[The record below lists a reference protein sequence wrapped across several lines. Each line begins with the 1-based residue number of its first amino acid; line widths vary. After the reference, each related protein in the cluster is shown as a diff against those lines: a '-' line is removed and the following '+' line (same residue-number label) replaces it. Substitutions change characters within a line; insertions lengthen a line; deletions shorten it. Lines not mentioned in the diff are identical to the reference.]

1 MLGTHSLV
9 PTHTR
14 AQTQSEWVKQNHEVL
29 FLPALAL
36 FFFFLVIIPSFLPFD
51 FRIHSMALTTLSLL
65 PPSTPPC
72 FCGTLHLR
80 SHNSFLS
87 IHSPSSSSPFP
98 SFSSISI
105 PNHSPTR
112 RRFHTVFAASSDYYS
127 TLGIPKSATGKEI
140 KAAYRRLARQY
151 HPDVNKEPGATE
163 KFKEISAAYEVLSD
177 DKKRALYDQY
187 GEAGVKSAVGGGSS
201 AYTTNPFDLFETFF
215 GPSMGGFGGM
225 DPTGFGTRRR
235 STVTKG
241 EDIRYD
247 FSLEFS
253 EAIFGT
259 EKEFELSH
267 LETCEVCTGT
277 GAKIGSKMRV
287 CSTCG
292 GRGQVMR
299 TEQTPFGLFSQV
311 SVCPNCGGDGEVISE
326 YCRKCNGEGRI
337 RVNKNIKVKVPPG
350 VSSGSILRVTGEG
363 DAGPRGGPPGDLYVY
378 LDVQV
383 IPGIQRDDINL
394 VSIISISYLD
404 AILGAVVKVKTVE
417 GISELQVP
425 AGTQPGD
432 VLVLARKGVPKLNKP
447 SIRGDHLFTVKVTIP
462 KRISTKERELLEE
475 LASLGD
481 TSRRSKS
488 RPRTHSST
496 GGTES
501 PKAQKDESTTST
513 VEEKTE
519 KSEDENDSPHKWF
532 DKKRNAKLE

>member
-1 MLGTHSLV
+1 MAVISFSLV
-9 PTHTR
+9 P
-14 AQTQSEWVKQNHEVL
+14 
-29 FLPALAL
+29 
-36 FFFFLVIIPSFLPFD
+36 
-51 FRIHSMALTTLSLL
+51 SLL
-65 PPSTPPC
+65 PPSSSSSSSSSSC
-72 FCGTLHLR
+72 FCGGIPLR
-80 SHNSFLS
+80 SHKSFLS
-87 IHSPSSSSPFP
+87 IHSASPFP
-98 SFSSISI
+98 SLASNSKFFGGGGSG
-105 PNHSPTR
+105 
-112 RRFHTVFAASSDYYS
+112 RRFHTVVSASADYYA
-127 TLGIPKSATGKEI
+127 TLGVPKSATGKEI

-187 GEAGVKSAVGGGSS
+187 GEAGVKSTVGGGSS

-215 GPSMGGFGGM
+215 GPSMGGFGGGM
-225 DPTGFGTRRR
+225 DPTGFGTRR

-241 EDIRYD
+241 QDIRYD
-247 FSLEFS
+247 FSLTFS

-259 EKEFELSH
+259 EKEFDLSH
-267 LETCEVCTGT
+267 LETCEVCSGT
-277 GAKIGSKMRV
+277 GAKIGSKKKI

-311 SVCPNCGGDGEVISE
+311 SVCPTCGGDGEIISE
-326 YCRKCNGEGRI
+326 YCRKCSGEGRI
-337 RVNKNIKVKVPPG
+337 RVKKNIKVKVPPG

-378 LDVQV
+378 LDVEE

-394 VSIISISYLD
+394 RSTISISYLD
-404 AILGAVVKVKTVE
+404 AILGSVVKVKTVE
-417 GISELQVP
+417 GTSELQIP
-425 AGTQPGD
+425 PGTQPGD

-481 TSRRSKS
+481 TSGRSKS
-488 RPRTHSST
+488 RSRTHSST
-496 GGTES
+496 VTREAPAAQRVES
-501 PKAQKDESTTST
+501 STAT

-519 KSEDENDSPHKWF
+519 QSGDENDLWNKLKGLAGSVANGALKWLK
-532 DKKRNAKLE
+532 DNL